1 MSAPLNERPIL
12 GIVLL
17 LMSHELVKCVLAH
30 QCDLNHLSTSD
41 P

>member
-17 LMSHELVKCVLAH
+17 LMPHELVKCVLVH
-30 QCDLNHLSTSD
+30 LCDLNSLFH
-41 P
+41 